1 MESHGFARQPFSLER
16 RRLLALDCRHVLH
29 FESSMLLLLTV
40 EAKASLRPSKAFRIT
55 EVFPLSM
62 ALISTILELKSCPAG
77 PRAWAETTHSCP
89 EGISLVVHH
98 ASSELHC
105 NSSC

>member
-40 EAKASLRPSKAFRIT
+40 EAKAL
-55 EVFPLSM
+55 
-62 ALISTILELKSCPAG
+62 LEAVKGVPDHGGVPPIHGTNLNHP
-77 PRAWAETTHSCP
+77 
-89 EGISLVVHH
+89 
-98 ASSELHC
+98 
-105 NSSC
+105 